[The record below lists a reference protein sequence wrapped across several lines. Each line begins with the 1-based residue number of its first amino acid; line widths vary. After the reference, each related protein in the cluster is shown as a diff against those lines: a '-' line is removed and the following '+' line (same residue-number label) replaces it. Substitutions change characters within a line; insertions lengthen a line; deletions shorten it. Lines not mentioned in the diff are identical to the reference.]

1 REGLDPAALGGDD
14 RGHHRLLVDVQPA
27 DVLANNL
34 QLTLPPSRLGRTWG
48 GRFSF
53 EESLQRAPASGR
65 GNNSRSLSVRQP
77 MLPHELVASVSA
89 RATSA
94 PDHQEANLGPPAPAR
109 PRHHGRRGC
118 GPARDVRGLKV
129 PGRAFRSP
137 AESGEYP
144 AKPGEGGIGTV
155 VIPPGALTEDCVSTS
170 SSL

>member
-48 GRFSF
+48 GRFSC

-89 RATSA
+89 RATAA
-94 PDHQEANLGPPAPAR
+94 PDHQEANLGPTGTSPTRVTADAAGAAQPGIFTPSRCPEGHSAP
-109 PRHHGRRGC
+109 PRSRGSTRRSRGRGAPRSRG
-118 GPARDVRGLKV
+118 
-129 PGRAFRSP
+129 
-137 AESGEYP
+137 
-144 AKPGEGGIGTV
+144 
-155 VIPPGALTEDCVSTS
+155 STR
-170 SSL
+170 